1 MDNGELVSESEPE
14 SEHEEMPEEE
24 SLSENDALALVV
36 RRTLN
41 LNAKEGDDVQRE
53 NIFHARCVINDK
65 KCSMIIDGGS
75 CTNVASTSL
84 VEQLDL
90 PTTKHPQPYKLQW
103 LNDCG
108 NVKVSKQV
116 LVSFRI
122 GRYEDE
128 VLCDVVPMQA
138 SHILLGRPWQFDRHA
153 RHNGRTNQYTLEHH
167 EKRYTL
173 APLTPQQI
181 REDQVKMLRKRE
193 QKERVL
199 REGSVSE
206 CKNKEITEKKER
218 TKETKRERE
227 KKESSA
233 KGRRE
238 DSERAE
244 KKESKNKEKAKKIEG
259 PAFERKEERKSNFIA
274 RMSDIKHAFHHTQP
288 MILFL
293 YKEALLTTNE
303 LDPSLPSSVVTLLQD
318 FEDVFPEETPS
329 GLPPIRGIEHQID
342 LVPGAS
348 LPNKPAYR
356 TNPEETKELQRQVEE
371 LMEKGYVSESMSP
384 CAAPVLLMPKKDR
397 GTCVLIAKP
406 STI

>member
-1 MDNGELVSESEPE
+1 MEDYFKELEMLMARADIQEDPEVTMSRFFGGLTCEIADKIELYHCVDLEEMVHLAIKAERQVKRRGYTRPNPSSSSSSWKPSATSTKESSRFSSKPKTEVKADSTKPKPQGNPETSTTRSRDLTCFKCQGKGHFASQCPNRRAMVLMDNGELVSESEPE
-14 SEHEEMPEEE
+14 SEHEEVPEEE
-24 SLSENDALALVV
+24 SLSEDDALALVV

-108 NVKVSKQV
+108 EVKVSKQV

-138 SHILLGRPWQFDRHA
+138 SHILPGRPWQFDRNA
-153 RHNGRTNQYTLEHH
+153 RHNGRTNQYTLDHH
-167 EKRYTL
+167 KKRYTL

-199 REGSVSE
+199 REGSVSA
-206 CKNKEITEKKER
+206 CKNKEITEKKGR

-227 KKESSA
+227 QKESTS

-244 KKESKNKEKAKKIEG
+244 KKESKNKEKAKK
-259 PAFERKEERKSNFIA
+259 N
-274 RMSDIKHAFHHTQP
+274 
-288 MILFL
+288 
-293 YKEALLTTNE
+293 
-303 LDPSLPSSVVTLLQD
+303 
-318 FEDVFPEETPS
+318 
-329 GLPPIRGIEHQID
+329 RGA
-342 LVPGAS
+342 GF
-348 LPNKPAYR
+348 
-356 TNPEETKELQRQVEE
+356 
-371 LMEKGYVSESMSP
+371 
-384 CAAPVLLMPKKDR
+384 
-397 GTCVLIAKP
+397 
-406 STI
+406 